1 MFYICLSPSIKVS
14 KVSKNCTV
22 FKFDFLRCLLLLLFL
37 LSNSLNATCLKLIKI
52 DISVKNAY
60 VAKLMH
66 AVMLYCF
73 LKQLWIT
80 RSTTGVSGDIEV
92 NPGPKRNS
100 CQSQSFSVYH
110 WYLNSLIAHSF
121 AKVSLINGLSFC

>member
-1 MFYICLSPSIKVS
+1 MFYICLSPSI

-22 FKFDFLRCLLLLLFL
+22 FKFDFLRCLLLLFFL

-52 DISVKNAY
+52 DISVTNAY
-60 VAKLMH
+60 VANLIY
-66 AVMLYCF
+66 AVILYCF

-80 RSTTGVSGDIEV
+80 RSRTGVSGDTEV

-100 CQSQSFSVYH
+100 CQSQGFSVYH

-121 AKVSLINGLSFC
+121 AKVSLINGPSFC